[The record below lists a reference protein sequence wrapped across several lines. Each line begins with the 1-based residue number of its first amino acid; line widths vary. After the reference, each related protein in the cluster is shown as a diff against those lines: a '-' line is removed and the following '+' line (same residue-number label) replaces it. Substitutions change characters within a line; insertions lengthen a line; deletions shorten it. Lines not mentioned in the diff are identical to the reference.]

1 MLFLRPVYLNLTGF
15 HPRLEDVTKIHR
27 YFTCGVAEW
36 VRMLP
41 DLSSI
46 AGTHKV
52 EAENWLP

>member
-52 EAENWLP
+52 EAEN